1 VNARLLWLLA
11 LLALG
16 GLVGLLVSR
25 DPGYVLIAYDRMAME
40 TSLWFALVLLVA
52 AYVMARVGL
61 YLAFRLLRSRG
72 AFARWNA
79 TRRAGAADRRTAHGQ
94 LLLAAGHWAEAQKHL
109 TRAASAA
116 RAPAVNLLGA
126 ACAAQH
132 AGDRTSRDAL
142 LMEARAVA
150 DDQTAVDFTQA
161 TLEHAAGQWTEARA
175 TLERLRVR
183 QPAHVDAAWLL
194 ADCLRQLGDWQ
205 ALADLLPQL
214 KNDRGHSAAQRAELE
229 RSALLGRMAMG
240 VEAAQR
246 TWATLSKQQRRDVAL
261 VAAYARAMAVERP
274 DEAER
279 ALHEAL
285 QSGWDSGLVDL
296 YGRVATT
303 EPARQLAT
311 AEGWL
316 KAHPG
321 DAALFLAL
329 GRLAL
334 RERRWPQ
341 AREYLEMS
349 ARLGP
354 SAESQAELGRLYAAL
369 GEPRALDVLLEALP
383 GLPDVPLPA
392 GTSVQRS

>member
-1 VNARLLWLLA
+1 VNTRLLWLLV

-52 AYVMARVGL
+52 AYIMVRVLL
-61 YLAFRLLRSRG
+61 YLGFRLLRSRG

-79 TRRAGAADRRTAHGQ
+79 TRRSGAADRRTAHGQ
-94 LLLAAGHWAEAQKHL
+94 LLLAAGHWTEAQKHL
-109 TRAASAA
+109 TRAAPAA
-116 RAPAVNLLGA
+116 RAPTVNLLGA
-126 ACAAQH
+126 ARAAEH

-142 LMEARAVA
+142 LKEARAVA
-150 DDQTAVDFTQA
+150 GDETAVDFTQA

-175 TLERLRVR
+175 TLERLRAR
-183 QPAHVDAAWLL
+183 HPGHVDAAWLL
-194 ADCLRQLGDWQ
+194 ADCLQRLGDWQ
-205 ALADLLPQL
+205 ALSDLLPQI
-214 KNDRGHSAAQRAELE
+214 KTDRRHSAEQKAELE
-229 RSALLGRMAMG
+229 RSALLGRMSMSAD
-240 VEAAQR
+240 AAQR
-246 TWATLSKQQRRDVAL
+246 AWATLSKPQRRDAVL
-261 VAAYARAMAVERP
+261 VAAYARATAAERP
-274 DEAER
+274 DDAER
-279 ALHEAL
+279 ALREAL

-296 YGRVATT
+296 YGRVRASET
-303 EPARQLAT
+303 ARQLAT

-321 DAALFLAL
+321 DATLFLAL

-349 ARLGP
+349 ARLGSSP
-354 SAESQAELGRLYAAL
+354 ESQAELGRLYAAL

-383 GLPDVPLPA
+383 DLPDVPLPSGA
-392 GTSVQRS
+392 AAPQV